1 VVDQRTLVVG
11 GTGVV
16 SGTPDQCV
24 LNLSFNGIGTT
35 PAETLD
41 VCSAAV
47 KGAIAAAVGEGINQD
62 DVRTVNLTVQDH
74 FDQAKQKITAR
85 IGSYQLEVVVRNL
98 DDVGRTLGVLSEAAG
113 DALQIRSLQ
122 LGLKNVDP
130 VRKAARREAVRDAQ
144 EKAQDLAEAAGLQ
157 LGDILTLEDNERSR
171 PQAGRTLAMAS
182 VKPTASVPV
191 EPGHVSIA
199 VSVTI
204 TYAILPN

>member
-11 GTGVV
+11 GSGVV

-41 VCSAAV
+41 VCSAAA
-47 KGAIAAAVGEGINQD
+47 KGAIDAAVGEGINQD

-98 DDVGRTLGVLSEAAG
+98 DDVGRILGVLSEAAG
-113 DALQIRSLQ
+113 EIRSLQ

>member
-1 VVDQRTLVVG
+1 
-11 GTGVV
+11 VV

-98 DDVGRTLGVLSEAAG
+98 DDVGRILGVLSEAAG
-113 DALQIRSLQ
+113 EIRSLQ